1 MKLIDRLDK
10 KDELQNFG
18 YPVSSYGDHY
28 DGKFRDEASLNKSH
42 IKYGLLNQFFFK
54 EGNIGPSEI
63 LIEQNNILILSSLKA
78 NKLLKL
84 MKKPIN

>member
-1 MKLIDRLDK
+1 M
-10 KDELQNFG
+10 
-18 YPVSSYGDHY
+18 V
-28 DGKFRDEASLNKSH
+28 
-42 IKYGLLNQFFFK
+42 LLNQFFFK

-78 NKLLKL
+78 NKLFLKL